1 MSIEQLKELFGNQE
15 AILELVQLEGGELA
29 LRNAGSESAPLV
41 TIQFNEELKALL
53 GDQTTVVAQQMVQAA
68 LYGLL
73 EKQVGEWQAEV
84 VDENSA
90 FFCIQCLFLSGWVLD
105 DVQFEFDLK
114 YDCSYFSPF
123 PLLQNKLHQFDRGES
138 LQLLLYFLHTPKPES
153 QD

>member
-84 VDENSA
+84 VDEKPP
-90 FFCIQCLFLSGWVLD
+90 FFS
-105 DVQFEFDLK
+105 
-114 YDCSYFSPF
+114 
-123 PLLQNKLHQFDRGES
+123 
-138 LQLLLYFLHTPKPES
+138 
-153 QD
+153 

>member
-73 EKQVGEWQAEV
+73 EKQVGEWQVEV
-84 VDENSA
+84 VDEKPQ
-90 FFCIQCLFLSGWVLD
+90 FFS
-105 DVQFEFDLK
+105 
-114 YDCSYFSPF
+114 
-123 PLLQNKLHQFDRGES
+123 
-138 LQLLLYFLHTPKPES
+138 
-153 QD
+153 